1 MVRELFLLE
10 YPVRLIRDNIVFINR
25 TLNQV
30 VLTFYSALFTTLVVE
45 LDGISSASYLNFA
58 PALSVHSTNK
68 YSLILERIILVSA
81 QQKSISL
88 PLKKL
93 EKGH

>member
-45 LDGISSASYLNFA
+45 LDGISSASYLNFT